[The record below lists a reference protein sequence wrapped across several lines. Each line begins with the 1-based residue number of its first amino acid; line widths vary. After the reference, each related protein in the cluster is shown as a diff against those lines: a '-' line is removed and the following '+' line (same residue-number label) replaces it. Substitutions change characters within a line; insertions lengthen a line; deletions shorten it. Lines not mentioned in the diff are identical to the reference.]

1 MPSDLRR
8 RLDAVLRDAA
18 FACLLGVEVVEWE
31 PGTARTRFTP
41 GADQTNVHGSVHGA
55 ALFALADAAFEVAC
69 NGYGRVAVGLD
80 VSVHYAAVAEA
91 GQVLVADAVEVTR
104 SKRVASYRVDVSAA
118 DGRTRCSAL
127 AVAFRTDHWHLGV
140 EAWPAQWRERY

>member
-1 MPSDLRR
+1 MGAGHGADSVHARR
-8 RLDAVLRDAA
+8 R
-18 FACLLGVEVVEWE
+18 
-31 PGTARTRFTP
+31 P
-41 GADQTNVHGSVHGA
+41 DQRPRVGPRA

-80 VSVHYAAVAEA
+80 VSLHYAAVAEA